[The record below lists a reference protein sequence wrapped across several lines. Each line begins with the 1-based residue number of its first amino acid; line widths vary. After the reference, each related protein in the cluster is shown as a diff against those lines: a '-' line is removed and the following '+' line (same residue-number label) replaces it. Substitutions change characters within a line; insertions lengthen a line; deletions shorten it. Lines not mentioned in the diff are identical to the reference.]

1 MDALLRRRLMMQQG
15 GGPTPPPTPVPVF
28 YDNLIFDGTAYIDT
42 DIVLPA
48 GCSIRVTVGYET
60 QKVQQRVFLA
70 SGGGGHIG
78 LLYGGTTNTTRRG
91 FSVYYDSSSALT
103 GSSAYLNWT
112 NNGYIFF
119 QTPYR
124 WGLGNSGFT
133 YSKGNSHPTGSLTL
147 GQNPAHT
154 GQPFTGLMRTFE
166 IYGSDA
172 SGCTTSPAFDNYTPV
187 ITLRP
192 CTYNGEA
199 GMWYVEQDKF
209 YGNTAGAGTLSVSN
223 I

>member
-1 MDALLRRRLMMQQG
+1 MDALLRRRLMMQLG
-15 GGPTPPPTPVPVF
+15 GGPAPGPQPVF

-42 DIVLPA
+42 DIILPA
-48 GCSIRVTVGYET
+48 NCSIRVSVGHES

-70 SGGGGHIG
+70 SGGGGHTG
-78 LLYGGTTNTTRRG
+78 LIYGGNTNATNRG
-91 FSVYYDSSSALT
+91 IMPYYDSSASLVSNRT
-103 GSSAYLNWT
+103 LPWSYDGFIW
-112 NNGYIFF
+112 F
-119 QTPYR
+119 QTPTHY
-124 WGLGNSGFT
+124 GFGNSGFT
-133 YSKGNSHPTGSLTL
+133 YTKGSSHPTGPLTL

-154 GQPFTGLMRTFE
+154 GQPFTGLMRPFE

-172 SGCTTSPAFDNYTPV
+172 SGCTTSPAFDDYTPI

-192 CTYNGEA
+192 CTYDGEA

-209 YGNTAGAGTLSVSN
+209 YGNTAGAGTLTVSN